1 MNDLNIIKISDEVL
15 ILLDGMKCLDEDYSI
30 VISRLINKAK
40 FL

>member
-1 MNDLNIIKISDEVL
+1 MSNLNNIKVSDEVL
-15 ILLDGMKCLDEDYSI
+15 ILLDEMKCLDEDYSI